1 MSTPS
6 LAGTY
11 PIGGRDV
18 PRIGYGLGS
27 LHRSAEQAGG
37 REAAISLLHD
47 VHDLGIRLLDTA
59 HFYGDGLANSLIR
72 EALGAQRDDLLL
84 ATKAGA
90 RSTPEGPFP
99 MTAAQKPSELRD
111 SVEINLQTLGTDR
124 LDLLYL
130 RRMDFQPGLV
140 VEGEQQVPLEDQ
152 IGELLALREEGKIL
166 GVGLSHVTLEQ
177 VQQAYDLGVDVQ
189 AVQNIFNA
197 VDRHDQALA
206 DLTQEKGAA
215 WIPYFPLGGG
225 FHQGPRVTDEK
236 AVQSIAAAHGIT
248 PSQVGQA
255 WLLHSAPNTVLISGT
270 SQRAHLEENVAAGDV
285 QLSDEE
291 WAQLD
296 ALG

>member
-166 GVGLSHVTLEQ
+166 GGRPQ
-177 VQQAYDLGVDVQ
+177 PRDPRA
-189 AVQNIFNA
+189 
-197 VDRHDQALA
+197 
-206 DLTQEKGAA
+206 GAA
-215 WIPYFPLGGG
+215 GLRPGC
-225 FHQGPRVTDEK
+225 
-236 AVQSIAAAHGIT
+236 
-248 PSQVGQA
+248 
-255 WLLHSAPNTVLISGT
+255 
-270 SQRAHLEENVAAGDV
+270 
-285 QLSDEE
+285 
-291 WAQLD
+291 
-296 ALG
+296 

>member
-6 LAGTY
+6 LAGTFSL
-11 PIGGRDV
+11 GGRDV
-18 PRIGYGLGS
+18 PRIGFGLGS
-27 LHRSAEQAGG
+27 LHRSAEQPGG

-47 VHDLGIRLLDTA
+47 VHDTGIRLLDTA
-59 HFYGDGLANSLIR
+59 HFYGNGLANSLIR
-72 EALGAQRDDLLL
+72 EALGAHRDELFL

-99 MTAAQKPSELRD
+99 MGAAQKPSELRD

-130 RRMDFQPGLV
+130 RRMDFRPGLV
-140 VEGEQQVPLEDQ
+140 AEGDQVVPLEDQ

-166 GVGLSHVTLEQ
+166 GIGLSHVTLEQ
-177 VQQAYDLGVDVQ
+177 VRQAYDLGVEVQ

-197 VDRHDQALA
+197 VDRRDQELA
-206 DLTQEKGAA
+206 DLARERGTA

-225 FHQGPRVTDEK
+225 FHQGPRVTDQE
-236 AVQSIAAAHGIT
+236 AVQRIAAAHGAT
-248 PSQVGQA
+248 PSQIGQA
-255 WLLHSAPNTVLISGT
+255 WLLHSAPNTLLISGT

-285 QLSDEE
+285 RLSDEE